1 MAHTQ
6 RAVTYAAGDAD
17 QLHIGVGIG
26 AVDLVGFDD
35 LPVCE
40 YLSPPMTTVE
50 VPKQY
55 LGETAARRIIERIE
69 NKNSLP
75 LKIETAV
82 RLKKRKSV

>member
-1 MAHTQ
+1 
-6 RAVTYAAGDAD
+6 
-17 QLHIGVGIG
+17 
-26 AVDLVGFDD
+26 FDD
-35 LPVCE
+35 LPICE
-40 YLSPPMTTVE
+40 YLSPPLTTVE

-55 LGETAARRIIERIE
+55 LGEMAAKRVIERIE